1 MQTTA
6 QGRWIGGQSFKLVL
20 AMIAVATVVATIVAI
35 TMLDDEDAGSTGG
48 VVTSPQQQSF
58 QGVNP
63 RFQDMNLMPEEVQA
77 APALEIVGQGY
88 NYQGQ
93 WHPDR
98 IDGYSATDLADVPVR
113 HGQPY

>member
-6 QGRWIGGQSFKLVL
+6 QRRWIGGQSFKLVL
-20 AMIAVATVVATIVAI
+20 AMIAIATAVTAI
-35 TMLDDEDAGSTGG
+35 IAMTMFDGEDAGSTGG
-48 VVTSPQQQSF
+48 VVTSQQQQSF
-58 QGVNP
+58 QDSNS

-77 APALEIVGQGY
+77 APPLEVIGQGY

-98 IDGYSATDLADVPVR
+98 IDGYFATDSADVPVR